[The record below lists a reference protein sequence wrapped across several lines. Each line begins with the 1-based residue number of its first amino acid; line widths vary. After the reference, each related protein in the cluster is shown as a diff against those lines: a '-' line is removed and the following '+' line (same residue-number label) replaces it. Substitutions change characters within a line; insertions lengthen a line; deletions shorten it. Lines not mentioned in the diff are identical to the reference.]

1 MRTFLFLLVFG
12 LAAKVSGQNVTLS
25 GRITDAKTGEELI
38 GANVFVK
45 ELKTGAVTNSYG
57 FYSLSIPKGTYSFVF
72 SYTGYT
78 DLTETIE
85 LKANLQ
91 KDIELKEDQKV
102 LKEVLI
108 SGERVDKNITENK
121 MSVVSIDVNTVRKIP
136 ILLGEVDIIKALQLM
151 PGVQAA
157 GDGSTLTVVRG
168 GNIDHNLVLLD
179 EAVVYNPTH
188 VIGFFSVFNGDAV
201 KDFELYKGGIPSQYG
216 GRLASV
222 LDVRMRDGNTKNL
235 SVSGGIGLLSSRLT
249 LEGPVI
255 KDKASFIVSGR
266 RSYFDIFFPLSEQ
279 ADGAIAYFGDLN
291 AKINFKLSDKDRLY
305 ISAYYGQDNLGFG
318 DGIFGFGW
326 GNTTTTARWNHIFN
340 SKWFSN
346 ASLIY
351 SRYNYRFDINIAK
364 NLNFQ
369 RLNYIDDIGA
379 KYDVTYYAS
388 PKSSV
393 KMGLFNTYHIFQPG
407 VVTPITSESL
417 IKADSLPTKRAF
429 SQAYYVSHKYDLN
442 ARINVE
448 YGARLSLFSNL
459 GTGREFVYENNEIT
473 RFVNGSVIP
482 GNITDTLFY
491 NNNGIYNTFYG
502 LEPRLNILYKLNAK
516 SSIKAS
522 YNRMYQYMHLIQN
535 IVASTG
541 QEFWT
546 PSTPNI
552 KPQRADQVAIG
563 YFRNF
568 LNDQL
573 EASVETYYKGMNNT
587 VELIDNANIDFNEA
601 IESQIVAGIGRS
613 YGAEFLV
620 RKDKGRFT
628 GWVSYTL
635 SKSERKAD
643 NINNN
648 EWYDFRFDRRH
659 YFTVVASYDF
669 TERLNVSSS
678 FIYSTGNAYTAPI
691 AQYELEGK
699 RVALYSERNA
709 NRIPEYHRMDLSL
722 TYKTRQKPNAR
733 LKNEGSWVLSIFN
746 LYGRKNVYTLEF
758 RQDPDTGETAAYM
771 TYLTRVVPSITY
783 NFKF

>member
-1 MRTFLFLLVFG
+1 
-12 LAAKVSGQNVTLS
+12 
-25 GRITDAKTGEELI
+25 
-38 GANVFVK
+38 
-45 ELKTGAVTNSYG
+45 
-57 FYSLSIPKGTYSFVF
+57 
-72 SYTGYT
+72 
-78 DLTETIE
+78 
-85 LKANLQ
+85 
-91 KDIELKEDQKV
+91 
-102 LKEVLI
+102 
-108 SGERVDKNITENK
+108 
-121 MSVVSIDVNTVRKIP
+121 
-136 ILLGEVDIIKALQLM
+136 
-151 PGVQAA
+151 
-157 GDGSTLTVVRG
+157 
-168 GNIDHNLVLLD
+168 
-179 EAVVYNPTH
+179 
-188 VIGFFSVFNGDAV
+188 
-201 KDFELYKGGIPSQYG
+201 
-216 GRLASV
+216 
-222 LDVRMRDGNTKNL
+222 
-235 SVSGGIGLLSSRLT
+235 
-249 LEGPVI
+249 
-255 KDKASFIVSGR
+255 
-266 RSYFDIFFPLSEQ
+266 
-279 ADGAIAYFGDLN
+279 
-291 AKINFKLSDKDRLY
+291 
-305 ISAYYGQDNLGFG
+305 
-318 DGIFGFGW
+318 
-326 GNTTTTARWNHIFN
+326 
-340 SKWFSN
+340 
-346 ASLIY
+346 
-351 SRYNYRFDINIAK
+351 
-364 NLNFQ
+364 
-369 RLNYIDDIGA
+369 
-379 KYDVTYYAS
+379 
-388 PKSSV
+388 
-393 KMGLFNTYHIFQPG
+393 
-407 VVTPITSESL
+407 
-417 IKADSLPTKRAF
+417 
-429 SQAYYVSHKYDLN
+429 
-442 ARINVE
+442 
-448 YGARLSLFSNL
+448 
-459 GTGREFVYENNEIT
+459 
-473 RFVNGSVIP
+473 
-482 GNITDTLFY
+482 
-491 NNNGIYNTFYG
+491 
-502 LEPRLNILYKLNAK
+502 LEPRLNILYKLNAQ

-601 IESQIVAGIGRS
+601 IESQIVAGVGRS

-648 EWYDFRFDRRH
+648 QWYDFRFDRRH
-659 YFTVVASYDF
+659 YFTLVASYDF

-758 RQDPDTGETAAYM
+758 RQNPDTGETAAYM